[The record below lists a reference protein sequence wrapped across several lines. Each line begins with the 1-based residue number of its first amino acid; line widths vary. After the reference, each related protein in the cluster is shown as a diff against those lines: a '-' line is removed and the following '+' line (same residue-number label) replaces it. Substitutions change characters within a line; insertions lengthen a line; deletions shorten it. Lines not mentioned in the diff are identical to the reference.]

1 MLITNSR
8 AGYLSLSRR
17 SSHDLCAFLN
27 QLITVI
33 VSISSRI
40 KFLPPVE
47 LPRKSDLCSWK
58 VCSS

>member
-17 SSHDLCAFLN
+17 SSRDLCAFLN

-40 KFLPPVE
+40 KFLPPAE
-47 LPRKSDLCSWK
+47 LP
-58 VCSS
+58 